1 MGIFNPKTNT
11 NEYKGRV
18 LKIRGSLW
26 CDLFVDDV
34 TVILESGRPLEIR
47 LSGNEKAKVDITT
60 KVLNDYNKW
69 CDKNR
74 SIKNRHY
81 LRNIIGLSRRTD
93 LKPREFLEVVRSMK
107 ELDAIFIGRRL
118 ELHKNKITRSKFH
131 RGLNDQV
138 IRWAKSKHKKYD
150 FPLSPKQLTYFSSIK
165 GC

>member
-1 MGIFNPKTNT
+1 MHNMGIFNPKTNT

-74 SIKNRHY
+74 SIKNTISLYHQ
-81 LRNIIGLSRRTD
+81 NS
-93 LKPREFLEVVRSMK
+93 
-107 ELDAIFIGRRL
+107 
-118 ELHKNKITRSKFH
+118 
-131 RGLNDQV
+131 
-138 IRWAKSKHKKYD
+138 
-150 FPLSPKQLTYFSSIK
+150 
-165 GC
+165 